1 MVNLQLGDREIEGWP
16 LILRRNRRHLSLAFN
31 HFTGSGMTEVLQK
44 APSAIV
50 IILEGIYMIFE
61 DIADLYL

>member
-1 MVNLQLGDREIEGWP
+1 MGDWKIEGWP
-16 LILRRNRRHLSLAFN
+16 LTLRRNLRHLSLAFN
-31 HFTGSGMTEVLQK
+31 HFTDSGMTEVLQQ

-61 DIADLYL
+61 EIADLYL